1 MKFLVDAQLPPALA
15 RAIVGEGHDAVHV
28 CDLDMTSASD
38 NEVWDE
44 GRRRGAA
51 IVTKDE
57 DFILL
62 GRVKGGQT
70 VPAVVWIRIG
80 NCSRKALL
88 AAVLPVLPT
97 IVEMLGSGETVIE
110 VR

>member
-15 RAIVGEGHDAVHV
+15 RALASEGHDAVHV

-38 NEVWDE
+38 PEVWNE
-44 GRRRGAA
+44 GIRRGAA

-62 GRVKGGQT
+62 GRAKGDLDRPT
-70 VPAVVWIRIG
+70 IVWIRIG
-80 NCSRKALL
+80 NCAESRFSTACPRLLPALWRR
-88 AAVLPVLPT
+88 PD
-97 IVEMLGSGETVIE
+97 
-110 VR
+110 

>member
-15 RAIVGEGHDAVHV
+15 RAIANEGHDAVHV
-28 CDLDMTSASD
+28 CDLDMTSAPDS
-38 NEVWDE
+38 EVWNAAIL
-44 GRRRGAA
+44 RGAA

-62 GRVKGGQT
+62 GRAKGT
-70 VPAVVWIRIG
+70 ADVPAVVWIRIG

-88 AAVLPVLPT
+88 AAVLPILST
-97 IVEMLGSGETVIE
+97 IVEMLDAGEIVIE

>member
-15 RAIVGEGHDAVHV
+15 RAIASEGHDAVHV
-28 CDLDMTSASD
+28 CDLDMTSAPD
-38 NEVWDE
+38 TEVWNE
-44 GRRRGAA
+44 SLRRGAA

-62 GRVKGGQT
+62 GRATGGDNA
-70 VPAVVWIRIG
+70 PAVVWIRIG

-88 AAVLPVLPT
+88 EAILPVLPT
-97 IVEMLGSGETVIE
+97 IVQMLDAGESVIE

>member
-15 RAIVGEGHDAVHV
+15 RAMASEGHDAVHV
-28 CDLDMTSASD
+28 CDLDMASASD
-38 NEVWDE
+38 PEVWNE
-44 GRRRGAA
+44 GLRRGAA

-62 GRVKGGQT
+62 GRIKGELDAPT
-70 VPAVVWIRIG
+70 IVWIRIG
-80 NCSRKALL
+80 NCSRKALIE
-88 AAVLPVLPT
+88 AVVPILPT
-97 IVEMLGSGETVIE
+97 MVQMIEAGEKVIE

>member
-1 MKFLVDAQLPPALA
+1 MIFLVDAQLPPALA
-15 RAIVGEGHDAVHV
+15 RAIANEGHDAVHV
-28 CDLDMTSASD
+28 CDLDMTAASD
-38 NEVWDE
+38 VEVWDE
-44 GRRRGAA
+44 AFRRGAA

-62 GRVKGGQT
+62 GRTKGRTG

-88 AAVLPVLPT
+88 AAILPVLPT
-97 IVEMLGSGETVIE
+97 IADMLAAGESVIE